1 MEIIVDDRER
11 HVVPH
16 LEDYSHKFNINY
28 KVQRC
33 QVGDYALAY
42 KGYVLL
48 ILERKT
54 WADLAASMRDGRKHN
69 VKKLIAAREST
80 NCQLAYLIEGDA
92 TPKPDK
98 KFGRLPVKNL
108 RAHLDHLAFR
118 DGIHMIYSK
127 DEEYTAS
134 RLFELA
140 QNYLTMKETIAEIDN
155 METSDEKNI
164 LQEKT
169 GSCDVAIHEQ
179 ILRCLP
185 GVGSV
190 LSALL
195 SENDI
200 SLYSLYHEL
209 HSTEDIATIKYNTGA
224 MIGMVKGKKIAEG
237 TKKIMDSISTAND
250 KVKIRILSTIPLISK
265 ATAAKI
271 LDTFSFADLLDGKV
285 ELDDLAAIKRTEKT
299 KLGKKA
305 AENIFKHL
313 LSRKSED
320 ADQNAEDQDV
330 ADHKEQ
336 QTKDIQDNQD
346 DEDTES
352 TTEHIQDL
360 EDDQNEDQNAE
371 DVNSDC
377 DSSSNEKSLKYDD
390 VFEYEKEDLVEKKT
404 INPKEMLTRI
414 YGKKAVNTKSVI
426 KSFDTKADPKPIV
439 KTSDALI
446 RSVTKANP
454 KSTTVVKAKPKSTT
468 VVKAKP
474 KSTTVVKAKP
484 KSTTV
489 AKASV

>member
-237 TKKIMDSISTAND
+237 TKKIIDSASTAND

-271 LDTFSFADLLDGKV
+271 LDAFSFADLLDGKV

-320 ADQNAEDQDV
+320 ADDQENSVEDTEDNVEDTEDNVEDTEDNAEDTEDADQDG
-330 ADHKEQ
+330 E
-336 QTKDIQDNQD
+336 
-346 DEDTES
+346 E
-352 TTEHIQDL
+352 
-360 EDDQNEDQNAE
+360 
-371 DVNSDC
+371 VNSDS
-377 DSSSNEKSLKYDD
+377 DDMSNNKYDD
-390 VFEYEKEDLVEKKT
+390 AFEYDDAKYEKEDLVEKKT

-414 YGKKAVNTKSVI
+414 YGKKAVNTKD
-426 KSFDTKADPKPIV
+426 KPKPIA
-439 KTSDALI
+439 KTSNALI
-446 RSVTKANP
+446 RSVTKAKP
-454 KSTTVVKAKPKSTT
+454 KPTTVAKAKPK
-468 VVKAKP
+468 P
-474 KSTTVVKAKP
+474 
-484 KSTTV
+484 TTV

>member
-127 DEEYTAS
+127 DEAYTAS

-140 QNYLTMKETIAEIDN
+140 QNYLTMKETITEIDN

-169 GSCDVAIHEQ
+169 GSCDVAIYEQ

-195 SENDI
+195 SENNI

-237 TKKIMDSISTAND
+237 TKKIIDSASTAND

-265 ATAAKI
+265 ATAVKI
-271 LDTFSFADLLDGKV
+271 LDAFSFADLLDGKV

-313 LSRKSED
+313 LSRKDNED
-320 ADQNAEDQDV
+320 DDENATEAENDIEAEEQDKGDDEAEEQDKGEGEAEEQDEAEDVDDHNDQNA
-330 ADHKEQ
+330 DHGG
-336 QTKDIQDNQD
+336 
-346 DEDTES
+346 DEDNEEAKS
-352 TTEHIQDL
+352 EY
-360 EDDQNEDQNAE
+360 DDAF
-371 DVNSDC
+371 
-377 DSSSNEKSLKYDD
+377 KYDD
-390 VFEYEKEDLVEKKT
+390 VFEYEKEDLFEKKT
-404 INPKEMLTRI
+404 INPKEILTRI
-414 YGKKAVNTKSVI
+414 YGKKAINTKLTTAATTKPST
-426 KSFDTKADPKPIV
+426 DTKADHKHII
-439 KTSDALI
+439 KTSNALI
-446 RSVTKANP
+446 RSATF
-454 KSTTVVKAKPKSTT
+454 KPKSTA
-468 VVKAKP
+468 VVK
-474 KSTTVVKAKP
+474 TKP

-489 AKASV
+489 AKVSV